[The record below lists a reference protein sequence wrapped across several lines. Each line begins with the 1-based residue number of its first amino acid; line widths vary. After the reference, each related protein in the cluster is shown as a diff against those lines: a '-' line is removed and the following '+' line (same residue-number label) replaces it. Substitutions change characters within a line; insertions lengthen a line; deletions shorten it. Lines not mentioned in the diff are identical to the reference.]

1 MRVLVRWARPCRFS
15 LLYGFYVSFST
26 RTIIFFPPLAWEALA
41 AGVHPQATVALRG
54 VSIGVGIG
62 FFSIF
67 RYGWFS
73 SLRIKWFNYLPSS

>member
-41 AGVHPQATVALRG
+41 AGVHPQLRCV
-54 VSIGVGIG
+54 VSPLGLGSV
-62 FFSIF
+62 
-67 RYGWFS
+67 S
-73 SLRIKWFNYLPSS
+73 SLFSGMDGFLL